1 MRVIRCLLF
10 VSVLMIASNTHAQ
23 NVLSE
28 NGQKQNLRV
37 GLFYSLDT
45 NLSGDNIELSDEVGY
60 RTKYNRNNF
69 SAGLN
74 LQYSIIK
81 NVALQSGVSY
91 SNRDFSGTYYC
102 NVCDFITPPQQ
113 EEIKLQFLQVPAVL
127 KYSNYFNDLGFFGK
141 IGALNQ
147 FLVKEPNN
155 NYELEANS
163 YSLSGILGAGMEY
176 NFGHGFSTAFSAN
189 YVNGLTQI
197 FEDAEYSYKT
207 LGIQLTL
214 SIEL

>member
-10 VSVLMIASNTHAQ
+10 ITVLMIASNTYAQ
-23 NVLSE
+23 NVLSQNE
-28 NGQKQNLRV
+28 QKNNLRV

-69 SAGLN
+69 TAGLN

-81 NVALQSGVSY
+81 NFVLQSGVSY

-102 NVCDFITPPQQ
+102 NLCDFITPPQQ
-113 EEIKLQFLQVPAVL
+113 NEINVQFLQFPVAL
-127 KYSNYFNDLGFFGK
+127 KYSNSFNNLDFFGK
-141 IGALNQ
+141 IGVLNH
-147 FLVKEPNN
+147 FLVEEPN

-163 YSLSGILGAGMEY
+163 YSLSGILGVGMEY
-176 NFGHGFSTAFSAN
+176 NFSHGFSTALSAN
-189 YVNGLTQI
+189 YTNGLTKI
-197 FEDAEYSYKT
+197 FEDANYSYKT
-207 LGIQLTL
+207 LGIQLNL